1 MQLISFNIHSF
12 SMFMLLCCFKCV
24 INNKLMMMMMIGL
37 MPASLQENSTF
48 QESRD

>member
-1 MQLISFNIHSF
+1 
-12 SMFMLLCCFKCV
+12 
-24 INNKLMMMMMIGL
+24 MMMMMIGL